1 MIDGN
6 PMPPVKIDMKAMEL
20 VYPNGQTAGFKKIA
34 LPPQIR
40 ANRSRRAYG
49 IWREARATGYRMPV
63 DCGLADRN
71 AVYLYST
78 TSLSLSQ
85 CERMG
90 VALAAY
96 LVEALF

>member
-40 ANRSRRAYG
+40 ANRSRRAYQL
-49 IWREARATGYRMPV
+49 WRETRENNFPMPI
-63 DCGLADRN
+63 DCGLSERN
-71 AVYLYST
+71 AVYLYQT

-85 CERMG
+85 CERLG
-90 VALAAY
+90 VLFAAY